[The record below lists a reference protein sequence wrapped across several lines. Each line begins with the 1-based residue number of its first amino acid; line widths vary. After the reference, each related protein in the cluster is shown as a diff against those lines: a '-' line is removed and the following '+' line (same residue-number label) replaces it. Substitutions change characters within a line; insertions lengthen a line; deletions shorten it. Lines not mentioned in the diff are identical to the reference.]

1 MPEKESGKA
10 GKPEAE
16 QESSSHGGKVK
27 QIANKRR
34 PNDNNVECPQR
45 TLQKILKREKIKK
58 VTHISKPFINSA
70 TYSQCDVIELIKY
83 YISLI

>member
-45 TLQKILKREKIKK
+45 ALQKILKLN
-58 VTHISKPFINSA
+58 THISKPFINSA

>member
-1 MPEKESGKA
+1 MQCGPVSSVFLGSVIKRENKLNSGKA

-58 VTHISKPFINSA
+58 VTHIS
-70 TYSQCDVIELIKY
+70 
-83 YISLI
+83 